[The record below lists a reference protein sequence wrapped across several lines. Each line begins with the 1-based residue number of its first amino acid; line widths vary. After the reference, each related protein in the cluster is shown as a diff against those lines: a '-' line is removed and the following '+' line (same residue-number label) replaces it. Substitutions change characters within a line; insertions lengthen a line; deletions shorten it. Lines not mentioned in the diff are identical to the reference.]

1 MAVLFNKI
9 KNLEAQID
17 NYLDMVV
24 KGGFL
29 FKQGIKY
36 FLEDQTEELESRL
49 VSIDTTES
57 DADNLRRKIEKKLYT
72 ETLIPESRGDVLGLL
87 EACDKV
93 LNKTAETLHQF
104 SVEIPFIL
112 PEVKSYYIELTDISV
127 SALEEMVAAVRAYFT
142 DTNRVRDHINKVQ
155 IFESESDKIADK
167 LKRIVFK
174 SDIRLSQKMHMRYFA
189 LHIESIADEAED
201 VCDRLSIAA
210 VKRFI

>member
-1 MAVLFNKI
+1 MAVLFKKI

-36 FLEDQTEELESRL
+36 FLEEQTEEFESRL

-57 DADNLRRKIEKKLYT
+57 DADNLRRKIEKRLYT

-112 PEVKSYYIELTDISV
+112 PEVKNYYLELTDISV
-127 SALEEMVAAVRAYFT
+127 SALEEMVAAVRSYFT
-142 DTNRVRDHINKVQ
+142 DINQVRDHINKVQ
-155 IFESESDKIADK
+155 LYESESDKIAEK
-167 LKRIVFK
+167 IKRIVFK

>member
-1 MAVLFNKI
+1 MAVLFKKI

-17 NYLDMVV
+17 NYLVMVV

-36 FLEDQTEELESRL
+36 FLEEQTEEFESRL

-57 DADNLRRKIEKKLYT
+57 DADNLRRKIEKRLYT

-112 PEVKSYYIELTDISV
+112 PEVKNYYIELTDISV
-127 SALEEMVAAVRAYFT
+127 SALEEMVAAVRSYFT
-142 DTNRVRDHINKVQ
+142 DINQVRDHINKVQ
-155 IFESESDKIADK
+155 LYESESDEIAEKI
-167 LKRIVFK
+167 KRIVFRT
-174 SDIRLSQKMHMRYFA
+174 DIRLSQKMHMRYFA

>member
-1 MAVLFNKI
+1 MAVLFKKI

-36 FLEDQTEELESRL
+36 FLEEQTEEFESRL

-57 DADNLRRKIEKKLYT
+57 DADNLRRKIEKRLYT

-112 PEVKSYYIELTDISV
+112 PEVKNYYVELTDISV
-127 SALEEMVAAVRAYFT
+127 SALEEMVAAVRSYFT
-142 DTNRVRDHINKVQ
+142 DINQVRDHINKVQ
-155 IFESESDKIADK
+155 LYESESDKIAEK
-167 LKRIVFK
+167 IKRIVFK

>member
-1 MAVLFNKI
+1 MAVLFKKI

-36 FLEDQTEELESRL
+36 FLEEQTEEFESRL

-57 DADNLRRKIEKKLYT
+57 DADNLRRKIEKRLYT

-104 SVEIPFIL
+104 SVEIPYIL
-112 PEVKSYYIELTDISV
+112 PEVKNYYLELTDISV
-127 SALEEMVAAVRAYFT
+127 SALEEMVAAVRSYFA
-142 DTNRVRDHINKVQ
+142 DINQVRDHINKVQ
-155 IFESESDKIADK
+155 LYESESDKIAEK
-167 LKRIVFK
+167 IKRIVFR

>member
-1 MAVLFNKI
+1 MTVLFKKI
-9 KNLEAQID
+9 KNLEAQIN
-17 NYLDMVV
+17 NYLDLVV

-36 FLEDQTEELESRL
+36 YLEEQTEEFDKRME
-49 VSIDTTES
+49 SIDTTES
-57 DADNLRRKIEKKLYT
+57 DADNLRRKIETKLYL

-93 LNKTAETLHQF
+93 LNMTAETLHQF

-112 PEVKSYYIELTDISV
+112 PEIKNYYIELTEASI

-142 DTNRVRDHINKVQ
+142 DINSVRDHINKVQ
-155 IFESESDKIADK
+155 LYESESDTIAAK
-167 LKRIVFK
+167 LKRIVFRT
-174 SDIRLSQKMHMRYFA
+174 DIRLSQKMHMRYFA
-189 LHIESIADEAED
+189 LHIENIADEAED

-210 VKRFI
+210 IKRFN

>member
-1 MAVLFNKI
+1 MAVLFKKI

-36 FLEDQTEELESRL
+36 FLEEQTEEFESRL

-57 DADNLRRKIEKKLYT
+57 DADNLRRKIEKRLYT

-112 PEVKSYYIELTDISV
+112 PEVKNYYIELTDISV
-127 SALEEMVAAVRAYFT
+127 LALEEMVAAVRSYFT
-142 DTNRVRDHINKVQ
+142 DINHVRDHINKVQ
-155 IFESESDKIADK
+155 LYESESDKIAEK
-167 LKRIVFK
+167 IKRIVFR

>member
-17 NYLDMVV
+17 NYLDLVV

-29 FKQGIKY
+29 FNQGIKY
-36 FLEDQTEELESRL
+36 FLEEQTEEFELRLE
-49 VSIDTTES
+49 SIDTTES
-57 DADNLRRKIEKKLYT
+57 DADELRRKIEKRLYT

-112 PEVKSYYIELTDISV
+112 PEVKNHYIDLTNVSV
-127 SALEEMVAAVRAYFT
+127 SALEEMVAAVRSYFT
-142 DTNRVRDHINKVQ
+142 DINLVRDHINKVQ
-155 IFESESDKIADK
+155 LYESESDKIAAK
-167 LKRIVFK
+167 LKRIVFRT
-174 SDIRLSQKMHMRYFA
+174 DIRLSQKMHMRYFA
-189 LHIESIADEAED
+189 LHIENIADEAED
-201 VCDRLSIAA
+201 VCDRLSIATI
-210 VKRFI
+210 KRFN

>member
-29 FKQGIKY
+29 FNQGIKY
-36 FLEDQTEELESRL
+36 FLEEQTEEFELRL

-57 DADNLRRKIEKKLYT
+57 EADNLRRKIEKRLYT

-104 SVEIPFIL
+104 SVEMPFIL
-112 PEVKSYYIELTDISV
+112 PEVKNYYIELTDISV

-142 DTNRVRDHINKVQ
+142 DINHVRDHINKVQ

>member
-1 MAVLFNKI
+1 MAVLLKKI
-9 KNLEAQID
+9 KRLELQID
-17 NYLDMVV
+17 NYLDLVV

-36 FLEDQTEELESRL
+36 YLEEQNEEFEKRMES
-49 VSIDTTES
+49 INTTES
-57 DADNLRRKIEKKLYT
+57 DADHLRRKIETKLYL

-93 LNKTAETLHQF
+93 LNMTAETLQQF

-112 PEVKSYYIELTDISV
+112 PEVKNYYIELTEASI

-142 DTNRVRDHINKVQ
+142 DINRVRDHISKVQ
-155 IFESESDKIADK
+155 LHESESDRIAAK

-174 SDIRLSQKMHMRYFA
+174 TDIQLSQKMHMRYFA
-189 LHIESIADEAED
+189 LHIENIADEAED

-210 VKRFI
+210 IKRFT

>member
-1 MAVLFNKI
+1 MAVLFKKI

-36 FLEDQTEELESRL
+36 YLEEQTEEFESRL

-57 DADNLRRKIEKKLYT
+57 DADNLRRKIEKRLYT

-112 PEVKSYYIELTDISV
+112 PEVKNYYIELTDISV
-127 SALEEMVAAVRAYFT
+127 SALEEMVAAVRSYFT
-142 DTNRVRDHINKVQ
+142 DTNHVRDHINKVQ
-155 IFESESDKIADK
+155 LYESESDKIAEK
-167 LKRIVFK
+167 IKRIVFR